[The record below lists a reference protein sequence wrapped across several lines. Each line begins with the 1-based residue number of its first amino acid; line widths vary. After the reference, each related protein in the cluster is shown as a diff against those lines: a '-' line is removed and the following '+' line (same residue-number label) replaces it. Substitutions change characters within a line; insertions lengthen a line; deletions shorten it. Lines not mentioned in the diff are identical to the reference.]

1 MCHTLINNG
10 RINIVT
16 ADRTHNVSAIVA
28 ITSFIYT
35 YITEKFYIIIV
46 IIIIIIAEMDGH

>member
-46 IIIIIIAEMDGH
+46 IIIIITEMDGH